1 MKYSDLLPLN
11 QLWLQYMREM
21 LGVESFASIPQNPSS
36 SNWENVNLQLM
47 KADFHGAKISI
58 DKSRCPSLVGVT
70 GIVIQDTKNTFR
82 VCGMDNIIRSKRY
95 ANVHLL
101 IFSLH
106 KHFVSIN
113 ICCFYHYID
122 F

>member
-1 MKYSDLLPLN
+1 
-11 QLWLQYMREM
+11 MREV

-82 VCGMDNIIRSKRY
+82 VCGMDNIIRSE
-95 ANVHLL
+95 
-101 IFSLH
+101 
-106 KHFVSIN
+106 
-113 ICCFYHYID
+113 
-122 F
+122 